1 MSDTSTHLGLPY
13 LLAAQA
19 QKHVTHN
26 EALRLLDAMVQLSVL
41 DRTRTTPPASP
52 ADGDR
57 HLVGSGAT
65 GLWAG
70 WDLNVAFWV
79 DGVWMRL
86 VPRQGWLV
94 WIAAEQVFVVWNG
107 SAWDP
112 VGVPQDVSDAIF
124 SLVNDA
130 DPTKKGLFSLSG
142 ITTATT
148 RTYSLPNTSSELAI
162 LAGTQTFTGNKTFSG
177 TLTASGTVTVSAASA
192 SIGTAT
198 TTATYGMGTGAT
210 TTGVT
215 KTVNLGTGGASG
227 STTVVNIGSAT
238 AGAGGTTVVNT
249 PTVTFANAVTQ
260 VGMPQANLTAQ
271 LLGLGG
277 ATADSYNRVSVNT
290 PALLFN
296 NAGAGIEATV
306 NKAAAGNDAA
316 FAFKTGFSARALLGL
331 LGNDDFSFKVSPDG
345 AAFFDALKIDRTN
358 GQVELSQPTI
368 LPGLSAAPTPPPT
381 GKAAVY
387 ARNRA
392 GAPWID
398 VMRPSGRDFPLQPHF
413 GVNRIANWSPSVTTT
428 ITSEGLPITSVGTVS
443 HPTLAA
449 TNLAASMQRWRL
461 TSAAVVDSAA
471 EQRSAGWA
479 CWRGNAAGLGGWTFV
494 TRISLTTLQATGMG
508 FFGLYGSTSALATT
522 LTLAAAINCIGI
534 GFQRGTHTRWQ
545 LVANDGTGAP
555 TLTDIGAS
563 FSVATGG
570 VLTLYIAAPPNG
582 SSVWV
587 RVVDEVSGAVFEQE
601 IIADLPANTQFLSP
615 RLFMNN
621 GATAAAVSYDCS
633 GVYVETDY

>member
-41 DRTRTTPPASP
+41 DRTRTAPPASP

-57 HLVGSGAT
+57 HLVASGAT
-65 GLWAG
+65 GLWTG
-70 WDLNVAFWV
+70 LDLNVAFWI
-79 DGVWMRL
+79 DGAWLRL
-86 VPRQGWLV
+86 VPRPGWLV
-94 WIAAEQVFVVWNG
+94 WVAAERLFLVWNG
-107 SAWDP
+107 SIWGS
-112 VGVPQDVSDAIF
+112 VGVPQDVFDAIF

-130 DPTKKGLFSLSG
+130 DPTKKALFSLSG
-142 ITTATT
+142 ITTGTT

-177 TLTASGTVTVSAASA
+177 TLTASGAVTVSAASA

-210 TTGVT
+210 TNGVT
-215 KTVNLGTGGASG
+215 KTVKLGLGGASG

-238 AGAGGTTVVNT
+238 AGAAGRTVVNT

-260 VGMPQANLTAQ
+260 VGMSQDNLTAQ

-277 ATADSYNRVSVNT
+277 ASADSTNRLSMNT
-290 PALLFN
+290 PAVLMN

-316 FAFKTGFSARALLGL
+316 FAFKTGFSARALIGL

-345 AAFFDALKIDRTN
+345 SAFFDALKIDRTN
-358 GQVELSQPTI
+358 GQVELPQPTI
-368 LPGLSAAPTPPPT
+368 LPGLSTAPSPPPS

-428 ITSEGLPITSVGTVS
+428 ITTEGLPITNVGTVS

-449 TNLAASMQRWRL
+449 TNLAASMRRWRL
-461 TSAAVVDSAA
+461 TSAALVDSVA

-508 FFGLYGSTSALATT
+508 FFGLYGSTAALATT
-522 LTLAAAINCIGI
+522 LTLATVINCIGI

-545 LVANDGTGAP
+545 LVSNDGTGAP
-555 TLTDIGAS
+555 TLTDMGAS
-563 FSVATGG
+563 FGIATGG
-570 VLTLYIAAPPNG
+570 VLTLFIAAPPNG

-587 RVVDEVSGAVFEQE
+587 PTVDEVSGAVFEQE
-601 IIADLPANTQFLSP
+601 ITADLPVNTQFLSP

-621 GATAAAVSYDCS
+621 GATAAAVAYDCS
-633 GVYVETDY
+633 GAYVETDY